1 MGASMVNLS
10 ELEEKVVS
18 LVMAATAITKEKFTI
33 TLKGGD
39 ENIVT
44 SADTG
49 IQEFLTE
56 NLKRLLPGSGFLCEE
71 NDLRDLTHEYVWI
84 IDPIDGTTN
93 FSRGIKNCAVS
104 VALSH
109 DSNPVLG
116 VVYNIFTGDLFTAIK
131 NGGAKLNGREIKV
144 SQNPFKNSLL
154 CTAMSLYNKKY
165 ARICSDVIYDAYMK
179 CNDIRRFGSCA
190 LELCYLAAGQCE
202 LYFEIR
208 VFPWDY
214 AAGFLILKEAGGI
227 LTGLHGEELKFD
239 KPTPLIGA
247 NTPQNYDAL
256 NEIVDK
262 HIKGTLY
269 KEEL

>member
-1 MGASMVNLS
+1 MFNLFN
-10 ELEEKVVS
+10 LEEKVVA
-18 LVMAATAITKEKFTI
+18 LVKSTTASVKEKFTI
-33 TLKGGD
+33 TVKDGD

-49 IQEFLTE
+49 IQQYLME
-56 NLKRLLPGSGFLCEE
+56 NLKKILPDSGFLCEE
-71 NDLRDLTHEYVWI
+71 NGVQDLTHENVWI

-93 FSRGIKNCAVS
+93 FSRSIRNCAVS
-104 VALSH
+104 VALVHKSK
-109 DSNPVLG
+109 PVLG
-116 VVYNIFTGDLFTAIK
+116 VVYNLFNGDIFTALKG
-131 NGGAKLNGREIKV
+131 NGAKLNGMPINV
-144 SQNPFKNSLL
+144 SQRPFENSLC

-165 ARICSDVIYDAYMK
+165 AKICSDIIYEIYMQ

-190 LELCYLAAGQCE
+190 LELCYLAAGMCE

-214 AAGFLILKEAGGI
+214 AAGFLILQEAGGI
-227 LTGLHGEELKFD
+227 LKGLRGEELKFN
-239 KPTPLIGA
+239 KTTPLIGA
-247 NTPQNYDAL
+247 NNLQNYNRL

-262 HIKGTLY
+262 YVKGTLY

>member
-1 MGASMVNLS
+1 MFNLF
-10 ELEEKVVS
+10 ELEEKVIALIKS
-18 LVMAATAITKEKFTI
+18 ITESVRENFTI
-33 TLKGGD
+33 TVKDGD

-44 SADTG
+44 SADTS
-49 IQEFLTE
+49 IQQFLIE
-56 NLKRLLPGSGFLCEE
+56 NLKKVLPDSGFLCEE
-71 NDLRDLTHEYVWI
+71 NDVRDLSYEDVWI

-93 FSRGIKNCAVS
+93 FSRSISNCAVS
-104 VALSH
+104 VALVHKSM
-109 DSNPVLG
+109 PVLG
-116 VVYNIFTGDLFTAIK
+116 VVYNFFNGDLFTALK
-131 NGGAKLNGREIKV
+131 GNGAKLNGTPIKV
-144 SQNPFKNSLL
+144 SQRPFENSLC

-165 ARICSDVIYDAYMK
+165 AKICSDIIYETYLQ

-190 LELCYLAAGQCE
+190 LELCYLAAGMCE

-214 AAGFLILKEAGGI
+214 AAGLLILQEAGGI
-227 LTGLHGEELKFD
+227 LKGLHGEKLVFD

-247 NTPQNYDAL
+247 NTLQNYNRL

-262 HIKGTLY
+262 YIKGIPY